1 MRRMGGSLA
10 HMGFAG
16 SPSGPAAS
24 ESWLGLPSILLD
36 FLQLL
41 FLMEATMHELGVLLT
56 FTGGLAGALVFG
68 FVAQKLK
75 LSPIIGY
82 LLAGVAV
89 GPFTP
94 GFVANRNI
102 AEQFAEIGVILL
114 LFGIGLRFNLQE
126 LFAVWRVA
134 IPGALIQS
142 TSSTLALAA
151 LLRLF
156 GWSWSEGLILG
167 AAISVASTVVMAHV
181 LGEHHDLHA
190 EIGHIAIGWT
200 VVEDI
205 LTVAALLL
213 LPILFTPGKAEQ
225 SAEAALGMAAVKVV
239 LEVAAIVILGRWV
252 IPWALERVEKTHSRE
267 LFTLAVLVLALGIAV
282 GSAQIFG
289 VSMALG
295 AFLAGLAVGRS
306 EFAARAASDAI
317 PMRDAFAV
325 LFFVS
330 VGMLF
335 DPRSLFQV
343 PLVIAVVL
351 AVVIFVKPVSAL
363 LTVRLLGVPLATAI
377 PVGAAFSQVGEF
389 SFILGSVARQLGLVT
404 NAGWNALV
412 AASVISIAV
421 NPYIYRYLRA
431 YSSSLTKQAPVSTSK
446 QEATAPS
453 DCILVGFGPVG
464 KIVYRLLTDRGNSVT
479 VIDLNLDTVRKMKA
493 DGISTLYGDVLRPGT
508 LEEAGIATASSFI
521 LSADVEDAAEIVRQ
535 ARLLNPELNILVRC
549 SHLRDAAALKSAG
562 ANVVAAGEAEVGVAL
577 AEAVTAS
584 DNIDYQAAVEQRD
597 AVRRRLY
604 GAPSIVPPR
613 ASV

>member
-1 MRRMGGSLA
+1 
-10 HMGFAG
+10 
-16 SPSGPAAS
+16 
-24 ESWLGLPSILLD
+24 
-36 FLQLL
+36 
-41 FLMEATMHELGVLLT
+41 MHELSILLT
-56 FTGGLAGALVFG
+56 FTGGLAGALVLG
-68 FVAQKLK
+68 FLARQLK

-94 GFVANRNI
+94 GFVANRAV

-114 LFGIGLRFNLQE
+114 LFGIGLRFNLRE

-142 TSSTLALAA
+142 TASTVTTAV

-156 GWSWSEGLILG
+156 GWNWSPGLILG
-167 AAISVASTVVMAHV
+167 VGISVASTVVMAHV
-181 LGEHHDLHA
+181 LAEHHDLHA
-190 EIGHIAIGWT
+190 PIGHIAIGWT

-205 LTVAALLL
+205 LTVATLLL
-213 LPILFTPGKAEQ
+213 LPILFSGG
-225 SAEAALGMAAVKVV
+225 SAENAWVALGLAALKVV
-239 LEVAAIVILGRWV
+239 LLIAAIVVFGKWV
-252 IPWALERVEKTHSRE
+252 IPWALERIERTRSRE
-267 LFTLAVLVLALGIAV
+267 LFTLAVLVLALGVAV

-306 EFAARAASDAI
+306 EFAARAASDAV

-335 DPRSLFQV
+335 DPRSLFQA
-343 PLVIAVVL
+343 PLVIITVLTVV
-351 AVVIFVKPVSAL
+351 VVVKPLAAL
-363 LTVRLLGVPLATAI
+363 ATVRLLGVPLTTAI

-389 SFILGSVARQLGLVT
+389 SFVLASAARQLGLLSDM
-404 NAGWNALV
+404 GWNALV
-412 AASVISIAV
+412 ATAVISIAA
-421 NPYIYRYLRA
+421 NPFIYRRA
-431 YSSSLTKQAPVSTSK
+431 HHYSSAKAKQMLLPSTPP
-446 QEATAPS
+446 AAVAAN

-464 KIVYRLLTDRGNSVT
+464 KIVHQLLTNRGNSVT

-493 DGISTLYGDVLRPGT
+493 DGIAGLYGDVLRPGT

-521 LSADVEDAAEIVRQ
+521 LSADVEDAAEIIRQ
-535 ARLLNPELNILVRC
+535 ARQLNPELKILVRC
-549 SHLRDAAALKSAG
+549 THLRDAAALRRAG

-577 AEAVTAS
+577 VEAVTAS
-584 DNIDYQAAVEQRD
+584 ENIDHRAAVEQRD

-604 GAPSIVPPR
+604 DTDAFSSPHSS
-613 ASV
+613 AA